1 MRVLGLM
8 SGTSADGVDVAV
20 ADFELAGDVLTLR
33 PTGHT
38 TMPWPDALAERIAHV
53 LSAKAASAADICRL
67 DRDLGAGFGDFA
79 GSALAELGGG
89 PVDLVASHGQTI
101 HHDVAADGT
110 VYATLQIG
118 QPAEI
123 AERVGAPVVADFRAR
138 DVAAGGQGAPLV
150 SIFDHLLVGGAGEP
164 AGLLNLGGIANLTAV
179 RPRQP
184 TIAFDCGPANALLDL
199 AIKQATGESYD
210 VDGARTARGRVDDAL
225 LTALLDDPFLAADPP
240 KSTGK
245 ERYHAEYLSAAL
257 ERAPVE
263 EPDDLLA
270 TLAEAVAAAVA
281 DDVARLG
288 LRQVWASGGG
298 VHNTGLMA
306 ALRRRLESAGATLST
321 SDALGVPADHKEAY
335 AFALLGWLSWHGLP
349 GSIPSC
355 TGAIGSRVLG
365 TIVPGPEPL
374 QLPEALS
381 SWPARLALEGAGD
394 SLNYGVS
401 KGRLP

>member
-1 MRVLGLM
+1 MRVLGLI

-20 ADFELAGDVLTLR
+20 ANFELTGDALALR
-33 PTGHT
+33 PVGHK
-38 TMPWPDALAERIAHV
+38 TMPWPDALAERIAPV
-53 LSAKAASAADICRL
+53 LSAKAVSAADICRL
-67 DRDLGAGFGDFA
+67 DRDLGAAFGDFA
-79 GSALAELGGG
+79 ASALAELDAG
-89 PVDLVASHGQTI
+89 PVDLVASHGQTV

-123 AERVGAPVVADFRAR
+123 AERVGAPVVADFRPR

-150 SIFDHLLVGGAGEP
+150 SVFDHLLLGGAGEP

-179 RPRQP
+179 RPGRP

-199 AIKQATGESYD
+199 AIEQATGESYD
-210 VDGARTARGRVDDAL
+210 IGGARSARGRVDDAL
-225 LTALLDDPFLAADPP
+225 LAVLLDDPFLAADPP

-257 ERAPVE
+257 TRVPVE

-281 DDVARLG
+281 ADVARLG
-288 LRQVWASGGG
+288 LRQIWASGGG
-298 VHNTGLMA
+298 VHNAGLMA
-306 ALRRRLESAGATLST
+306 ALRRRLESAGATLSI

-335 AFALLGWLSWHGLP
+335 AFALLGWLTWHGLP
-349 GSIPSC
+349 GSLPSC
-355 TGAIGSRVLG
+355 TGAAGPRVLG

-374 QLPEALS
+374 QLPEPLS
-381 SWPARLALEGAGD
+381 SWPARLVLDGAGD
-394 SLNYGVS
+394 CPSYGVI
-401 KGRLP
+401 KGRSR